1 MSLSFE
7 TVGERMCR
15 VGLTAVAALAIGS
28 GDAVAAGWTEKPF
41 NPAPGSRWQVVSELE
56 RSETTVE
63 DGNRVVVNLK
73 KKVTSELAFHEK
85 TADGGYRITFMR
97 TDTKA
102 SGDTRQVALIRIDH
116 GIMKGLAIRAVT
128 DANGKP
134 LRVENVEDIRR
145 KRQEIVDGFAAT
157 VPGGDKDAFL
167 RVVEGLT
174 TVDEVGAT
182 THLGDLELLAM
193 AQNTGLRPGE
203 KRRSTANVPSG
214 IDGPPLSRAREL
226 SILRTDAATGNAT
239 MLLSESYTQ
248 ESMREFTA
256 AIAKRSGDVRSSD
269 MRRMKITLR
278 NRYEI
283 DVVDGMSRT
292 LTEDSLTASTLL
304 GNSMTIKDKRKVTV
318 SPL

>member
-1 MSLSFE
+1 
-7 TVGERMCR
+7 
-15 VGLTAVAALAIGS
+15 
-28 GDAVAAGWTEKPF
+28 
-41 NPAPGSRWQVVSELE
+41 
-56 RSETTVE
+56 
-63 DGNRVVVNLK
+63 
-73 KKVTSELAFHEK
+73 
-85 TADGGYRITFMR
+85 
-97 TDTKA
+97 
-102 SGDTRQVALIRIDH
+102 
-116 GIMKGLAIRAVT
+116 
-128 DANGKP
+128 
-134 LRVENVEDIRR
+134 
-145 KRQEIVDGFAAT
+145 
-157 VPGGDKDAFL
+157 
-167 RVVEGLT
+167 
-174 TVDEVGAT
+174 VDEVGAT

-214 IDGPPLSRAREL
+214 IDGPPLSRARAL

-256 AIAKRSGDVRSSD
+256 AIAKRSGDVRPSD